1 MTNRNTDN
9 NWTIGNYKNNRYRE
23 VDDYI
28 EVEIYGGGEYHI
40 GQIDKD
46 FLERFTERT
55 WGATKQKQENIFYM
69 YSRATT
75 NFPYNQFFHRL
86 VIPDVDQVDH
96 KDGNTLDN
104 RKKNLRDGSGVINNN
119 NKALHNTNTSGVNGV
134 YFSKRDKSWV
144 AMWYENGKRRRTY
157 FSITKYG
164 SDEKAKQEAIKHRQ
178 AMDEI
183 TGCTN
188 GIRKKS

>member
-1 MTNRNTDN
+1 MTNRNTDE

-55 WGATKQKQENIFYM
+55 WGAAKQEKQFYM
-69 YSRATT
+69 RSYKTKK
-75 NFPYNQFFHRL
+75 FPFDQKFHRL
-86 VIPDVDQVDH
+86 VLPDADIVDH
-96 KDGNTLDN
+96 KHGNTLDN
-104 RKKNLRDGSGVINNN
+104 RKKNLRDGSDGVNQNNQAMYDN
-119 NKALHNTNTSGVNGV
+119 NTSGTNGV
-134 YFSKRDKSWV
+134 SFDETGQRWCASWF
-144 AMWYENGKRRRTY
+144 ENGIQQQKY

-164 SDEKAKQEAIKHRQ
+164 SDDKAKQEAIKHRQ

-188 GIRKKS
+188 GIRKKSV

>member
-1 MTNRNTDN
+1 MTNRSLDT
-9 NWTIGNYKNNRYRE
+9 NWTIGNYYKNRYRE

-40 GQIDKD
+40 GQIDKV
-46 FLERFTERT
+46 FLNRFTERT
-55 WGATKQKQENIFYM
+55 WGAKKQTDGKIFYM
-69 YSRATT
+69 ESRATKK
-75 NFPYNQFFHRL
+75 FPSDQKFHRL

-119 NKALHNTNTSGVNGV
+119 NKALHNTNTSGTNGV
-134 YFSKRDKSWV
+134 SFDKTNKRWN
-144 AMWYENGKRRRTY
+144 ATWYENGKQQKAN

-164 SDEKAKQEAIKHRQ
+164 SDEKAKQEAIKHRK
-178 AMDEI
+178 AMNVI
-183 TGCTN
+183 TGSTN
-188 GIRKKS
+188 GDR